1 MPRFPRWQL
10 SNFFKLIR
18 LGRISLSGL
27 QLSNSF
33 KLIAFALDEFL
44 FLGLHLFTGDIIWAQ
59 VFFMISDD
67 FTALSFSISMTLRQ
81 KENDMELS
89 KVSVWATYITRED
102 VENYRSWSNSSWF
115 LTFVYDR

>member
-1 MPRFPRWQL
+1 
-10 SNFFKLIR
+10 
-18 LGRISLSGL
+18 
-27 QLSNSF
+27 
-33 KLIAFALDEFL
+33 
-44 FLGLHLFTGDIIWAQ
+44 
-59 VFFMISDD
+59 MISDD

-102 VENYRSWSNSSWF
+102 VEKSWSNSSWF